1 MPFSHA
7 CLMEGIDMEVLAYM
21 IVAVVLL
28 MWLWLNLLATFALR
42 YDATLDRFQ
51 KVAQT
56 IIVWLVPCF
65 GAAFV
70 LHLIW
75 QQYPDAIPRHW
86 IPWPFKGMIYGKPY
100 LPNPNSD
107 EDSWGIAAGSDR
119 RDSGPGIGGDHGS
132 DGGH

>member
-1 MPFSHA
+1 
-7 CLMEGIDMEVLAYM
+7 MEGKDMEVIAY
-21 IVAVVLL
+21 AVVALL
-28 MWLWLNLLATFALR
+28 VLLWLWLNVLAIFALR
-42 YDATLDRFQ
+42 YEATLNGFQ
-51 KVAQT
+51 KVTQT
-56 IIVWLVPCF
+56 IIMWLIPYF

-70 LHLIW
+70 LHLICE
-75 QQYPDAIPRHW
+75 QYPDAIPKNW

-100 LPNPNSD
+100 PPNPNSD